1 METKAMA
8 MLRIPVG
15 STDHIR
21 GNIGAPVTLVEYG
34 DYECIHCGAAHP
46 VVTMLLAQ
54 FADDVRFVFR
64 HFPLSEIH
72 PQAEPAAETA
82 EFAGASGR
90 FWQAHDSLFRNQVLL
105 GPALLL
111 NIIGGLG
118 LSKELLREAL
128 DSRRFADK
136 VGQDFLGGLRS
147 GVNGTPTFFINGVR
161 HDGSFD
167 LRSLAAAIDAAEK
180 RTAHKARVAAPA
192 AVVKR

>member
-1 METKAMA
+1 MA

-15 STDHIR
+15 PTDHIR
-21 GNIGAPVTLVEYG
+21 GNVGAPVTLVEYG
-34 DYECIHCGAAHP
+34 DYECIHCGAVHP
-46 VVTMLLAQ
+46 VVATLLAQ
-54 FADDVRFVFR
+54 FGDDVRFVFR

-72 PQAEPAAETA
+72 PLAEPAAETA

-90 FWQAHDSLFRNQVLL
+90 FWQVHDSLFRNQVLL
-105 GPALLL
+105 GPQLLL
-111 NIIGGLG
+111 TIIVGLG

-136 VGQDFLGGLRS
+136 IGQDFLGGVRS

-167 LRSLAAAIDAAEK
+167 LRSLAAAIGAVVEE

-192 AVVKR
+192 AIVKR